1 MRTNWYGEPMSLV
14 RSSWL
19 AIERMAPRRRLNN
32 NEYASLWG
40 DAPTT
45 DCDCGTRETERE
57 HEEALAEVC
66 YA

>member
-1 MRTNWYGEPMSLV
+1 MRTNIYGEPMSLV

-19 AIERMAPRRRLNN
+19 AIERMAPRRRQGNN
-32 NEYASLWG
+32 DYSSLLVG
-40 DAPTT
+40 VRKTT
-45 DCDCGTRETERE
+45 DCGTRETERE

>member
-19 AIERMAPRRRLNN
+19 AIERMAPRRRRCDNGYETLLKGVRNTN
-32 NEYASLWG
+32 
-40 DAPTT
+40 
-45 DCDCGTRETERE
+45 DCGTRETERNYNE
-57 HEEALAEVC
+57 SLAEVC